1 MRGMLWVLVGTGAL
15 FWRPAPAS
23 ACGGFFC
30 GQTPVDQQAER
41 IVFAVDD
48 TGTTMI
54 VQISYTGRPEDFAW
68 VLPVPEVPDRESLG
82 TFPAA
87 ALQALDV
94 NTSPMFMRPP
104 ECVETLLDGGGPPDS
119 TPGVSVHISE
129 TVGPYEVAVIEA
141 ATGGPLFDW
150 LGENGYRLGAAM
162 RPIIDAYAGE
172 GMKLL
177 ALRLSPDAGTG
188 DIAPFKLRLPR
199 SPPSIP
205 IRLTSIAA
213 EPEMGFLVFVFADTR
228 YGPTDYWS
236 ELEIDPATLRWQSYA
251 WPNETDWLRRVSVEA
266 DALGGRAWVTEMAGP
281 TAPIRDTLR
290 ATTSATPE
298 QEEARVAL
306 LELFTDH
313 AYVTRLYTRISPDEM
328 TIDPMFRPRAAI
340 DVPRE
345 RQLSRYHGFLDQ
357 CEYRPL
363 DPCLF
368 TACGPGASCRP
379 VMLESAVVSPA
390 LPGCACAEGTS
401 GLTTIEPSGD
411 VVATCQV
418 MTSFLTPAEVGVD
431 PCRGFD
437 CGAGTCVP
445 INMTPTCVC
454 DPGRVVIGFVREGVR
469 RTLCVDP
476 ALVVGADVIGVPDA
490 PVTVDGGPR
499 PSTDA
504 GPSSTPVPGGGGCSC
519 AASASA
525 DASWLFL
532 AVFALRRRRSRVA
545 PPAFVPE
552 AALRIP

>member
-1 MRGMLWVLVGTGAL
+1 MRGMLWRLSGPLFWVLMGAGAL
-15 FWRPAPAS
+15 SWRPAVAS

-30 GQTPVDQQAER
+30 NQTPVDQQAER

-68 VLPVPEVPDRESLG
+68 VLPVPDVPERDSLG

-94 NTSPMFMRPP
+94 NTSAIFMRPP
-104 ECVETLLDGGGPPDS
+104 ECVWAGLDGGGS
-119 TPGVSVHISE
+119 EETTPGVTVHISE

-141 ATGGPLFDW
+141 TTGGPLFDW
-150 LGENGYRLGAAM
+150 LRENGYRLGAAM
-162 RPIIDAYAGE
+162 EPIIEAYVGE

-177 ALRLSPDAGTG
+177 ALRLHPNSGTG
-188 DIAPFKLRLPR
+188 DIAPFKLRLPP

-236 ELEIDPATLRWQSYA
+236 ELEIDPATLRWQSYS

-281 TAPIRDTLR
+281 TAPIRAQLM
-290 ATTSATPE
+290 TTPVSTPE
-298 QEEARVAL
+298 QEEARDAL
-306 LELFTDH
+306 LELFTDYP
-313 AYVTRLYTRISPDEM
+313 YVTRLYTRISPDEM
-328 TIDPMFRPRAAI
+328 TIDPMFRPRAAV

-345 RQLSRYHGFLDQ
+345 RQLSRYSGFIDQ
-357 CEYRPL
+357 CEDRTI
-363 DPCLF
+363 DPCRF
-368 TACGPGASCRP
+368 TACGPGATCAP
-379 VMLESAVVSPA
+379 VMLETPIVAPA
-390 LPGCACAEGTS
+390 LPGCGCAPGTS
-401 GLTTIEPSGD
+401 GRTTIEPSGD

-418 MTSFLTPAEVGVD
+418 MISFLTPAEVGAD
-431 PCRGFD
+431 PCRDFD
-437 CGAGTCVP
+437 CGRGTCVP
-445 INMTPTCVC
+445 INMTPTCLC

-476 ALVVGADVIGVPDA
+476 ALTVGADVIGTPDA
-490 PVTVDGGPR
+490 PVTADAGPR
-499 PSTDA
+499 SSRDA
-504 GPSSTPVPGGGGCSC
+504 GTGPSSTPVPGGGGCAC
-519 AASASA
+519 SATSPV
-525 DASWLFL
+525 DASWLCFL
-532 AVFALRRRRSRVA
+532 ALFVRRR
-545 PPAFVPE
+545 P
-552 AALRIP
+552 